1 MEGYFTTL
9 WCTFPCKCTLPHPGH
24 PPTPYPTTPHH
35 PPGELREFL
44 EVPVGLDY
52 PEHGLVR
59 LVEEEEEEGE
69 AQLNIEPG
77 PLRK

>member
-1 MEGYFTTL
+1 MD
-9 WCTFPCKCTLPHPGH
+9 
-24 PPTPYPTTPHH
+24 
-35 PPGELREFL
+35 LRELL

-59 LVEEEEEEGE
+59 LVEEEEEEEGE